1 METGNVS
8 FVMPWA
14 RGTLVSSMVEKGSMR
29 PGKGRGESIPMVR
42 ITESLLVEMGIPF
55 LCPSLIPCIV
65 PSTSCSVRLVKAI

>member
-1 METGNVS
+1 MGTGNVPI
-8 FVMPWA
+8 VMTRA
-14 RGTLVSSMVEKGSMR
+14 RGTLVSSMAEKGSIR
-29 PGKGRGESIPMVR
+29 LGKGRGESILMVR